1 MRRRAESP
9 WAGLDGCGLKAAAV
23 IDHIVALQDGFALP
37 LLIYPLME
45 RYRPSTFQRQ
55 AMRGNT
61 CNGASGRCIKGR
73 GRMLG
78 GFQAGET
85 RYQASGRPK
94 RDPRLHQNGSEN
106 PRTDLSLRLRI
117 SHRRWKIHVF
127 IVWKSAAFFCRGCRG
142 RQIRVFPRPIVANNK
157 GIHCFAIAEE
167 AAGRC

>member
-9 WAGLDGCGLKAAAV
+9 WAGVDGCGLKAAAV

-94 RDPRLHQNGSEN
+94 RDPRLHHTE
-106 PRTDLSLRLRI
+106 
-117 SHRRWKIHVF
+117 
-127 IVWKSAAFFCRGCRG
+127 
-142 RQIRVFPRPIVANNK
+142 
-157 GIHCFAIAEE
+157 
-167 AAGRC
+167 